1 MSKSPSLNRAEY
13 LLKIQHHLESVAR
26 VAETHPDL
34 FTKVVSDTELE
45 KIQDLVSY
53 LVSEI
58 EKEKKQE

>member
-34 FTKVVSDTELE
+34 FSKVVSDAELE
-45 KIQDLVSY
+45 RIQEIIFGLVTG
-53 LVSEI
+53 I
-58 EKEKKQE
+58 EKEKKKE